1 MMRDTLER
9 IEERVRQGEAI
20 PAPQRTELLDLLAS
34 LKAEVADLSR
44 THGEQAQ
51 SIATFTEASAH
62 EATRDQKN
70 PELMDL
76 SLRGLSQSVHGFE
89 DSHPKLVQLVN
100 SISTTLSNL
109 GI

>member
-1 MMRDTLER
+1 MLQDTLEK
-9 IEERVRQGEAI
+9 IEERVRQAAI
-20 PAPQRTELLDLLAS
+20 APQQRTELLELLAG
-34 LKAEVADLSR
+34 LKTEVDTLSH
-44 THGEQAQ
+44 THEEQAQ
-51 SIATFTEASAH
+51 SIAAFTAVSAH

-76 SLRGLSQSVHGFE
+76 SLRGLSQSVRGFE
-89 DSHPKLVQLVN
+89 ESHPRLVQLVN

>member
-1 MMRDTLER
+1 MLRDTLEK
-9 IEERVRQGEAI
+9 IEERVRQAAI
-20 PAPQRTELLDLLAS
+20 APPQRTELLQLLQA
-34 LKAEVADLSR
+34 LKVEVDTLSR
-44 THGEQAQ
+44 THEEQAQ
-51 SIATFTEASAH
+51 SIAAFTAVSAH

-76 SLRGLSQSVHGFE
+76 SLRGLSQSVQGFE
-89 DSHPKLVQLVN
+89 ESHPRLVQLVN